1 MSKGVLLVQSAIEA
15 QKSIIGSMLI
25 DPELVGSVLSRL
37 TDKDFI
43 DDTYRSAFLAFRR
56 LYAQGRPIEPLTVN
70 DALGGNWNKV
80 LAECMDWTVTTA
92 HIDEYVEILR

>member
-43 DDTYRSAFLAFRR
+43 DDKAFIDAFCEMK
-56 LYAQGRPIEPLTVN
+56 LSDIKIKSWQEY
-70 DALGGNWNKV
+70 
-80 LAECMDWTVTTA
+80 
-92 HIDEYVEILR
+92 DEN